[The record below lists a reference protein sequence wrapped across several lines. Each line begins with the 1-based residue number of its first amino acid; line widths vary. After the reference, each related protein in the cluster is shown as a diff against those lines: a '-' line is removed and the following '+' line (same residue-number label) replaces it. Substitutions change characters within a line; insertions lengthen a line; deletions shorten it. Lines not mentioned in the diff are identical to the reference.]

1 MTSPPGPGGNDRERK
16 AALLTGL
23 VGGVVGV
30 FAALDSVLAGDPA
43 GIIRAVAS
51 ALIAAVS
58 LYELM
63 NKQRTELVAAL
74 AAFIFGALSLIEASG
89 NINVAGFDT
98 GTTLSFMILASI
110 VYVTTRQSRSTTPLI
125 VGAVTIAFYA
135 VASVALQHP
144 EFSVAVSWILI
155 GIPGQILVIWLTWR
169 LIDSLAVASQLE
181 ATHSRIQQAL
191 ARCSQVLLTRRD
203 DEPLTAALQALLG
216 STEADYVYV
225 DINRVDRHGK
235 VTWEIVAEAF
245 GPNIPPG
252 DNLFDSGD
260 YDQLQEVDALL
271 TAGQPAQVI
280 VSNMPRPIRDRYEAE
295 GIKAELM
302 APIFIRD
309 QWVGTIGYSDFWRE
323 GTWLPAEVE
332 GLTRAADMVGAYWE
346 REHAREGLEELA
358 EAKDRFIATVSHELR
373 TPLAAV
379 VGFAGELAEGVQ
391 NYSIEEIAE
400 MVQLIASQS
409 VEMAQLVDDLLT
421 AERAASGNLTI
432 KPSAIDLLYESKSVV
447 DSMRV
452 GENVVVDG
460 DPTPAWADTL
470 RTRQILRNL
479 LTNAS
484 RYGGTQVKVTVSSLG
499 DTAVLVV
506 SDDGPGINVV
516 DSERIFDPYYRAQS
530 DESRPDSVGLGL
542 AVARQL
548 ARIMGG
554 DLVYRRRTGWTRFE
568 LTLPTTS
575 EDAPALA
582 YPA

>member
-1 MTSPPGPGGNDRERK
+1 MTSAPGLGGNARDRK
-16 AALLTGL
+16 AALITGL
-23 VGGVVGV
+23 AGGLIGFFV
-30 FAALDSVLAGDPA
+30 ALGPLLSGDPA
-43 GIIRAVAS
+43 GTIRAVAS

-63 NKQRTELVAAL
+63 NKQRTEVVAAL
-74 AAFIFGALSLIEASG
+74 AAIIFALLSLFEASG
-89 NINVAGFDT
+89 SMKVIGFDT
-98 GTTLSFMILASI
+98 GTTLSFMILAAI
-110 VYVTTRQSRSTTPLI
+110 VYVTTRRSKATTPLI
-125 VGAVTIAFYA
+125 VGSTLIALFT
-135 VASVALQHP
+135 VASVAIRRP
-144 EFSVAVSWILI
+144 EFSTAISWLLI

-169 LIDSLAVASQLE
+169 LIHSLAVASELE

-225 DINRVDRHGK
+225 DMNRVDRKGH
-235 VTWEIVAEAF
+235 VTWEIVAEAY

-260 YDQLQEVDALL
+260 YEQLQDVEKALF
-271 TAGQPAQVI
+271 AGEPAYVI
-280 VSNMPRPIRDRYEAE
+280 VSEMPRPIRDRYEAE
-295 GIKAELM
+295 GIMAELM

-373 TPLAAV
+373 TPLSAV
-379 VGFAGELAEGVQ
+379 VGFAGELAEGVE
-391 NYSIEEIAE
+391 NYSTEEIAE
-400 MVQLIASQS
+400 MVHLIAGQS

-432 KPSAIDLLYESKSVV
+432 KPTAIDLLHETRSVV

-452 GENVVVDG
+452 GENIVVDG

-470 RTRQILRNL
+470 RTRQ
-479 LTNAS
+479 
-484 RYGGTQVKVTVSSLG
+484 
-499 DTAVLVV
+499 
-506 SDDGPGINVV
+506 
-516 DSERIFDPYYRAQS
+516 
-530 DESRPDSVGLGL
+530 
-542 AVARQL
+542 
-548 ARIMGG
+548 
-554 DLVYRRRTGWTRFE
+554 
-568 LTLPTTS
+568 
-575 EDAPALA
+575 
-582 YPA
+582 

>member
-1 MTSPPGPGGNDRERK
+1 MTSPPGIGGNERDRK

-23 VGGVVGV
+23 VGGVIGF

-89 NINVAGFDT
+89 NMNVAGFDT

-110 VYVTTRQSRSTTPLI
+110 VYVTTRRSRATTPLI
-125 VGAVTIAFYA
+125 IGSVAIAFYA
-135 VASVALQHP
+135 VASVAIQRP
-144 EFSVAVSWILI
+144 EFSVAVSWVLI
-155 GIPGQILVIWLTWR
+155 GIPGQVLVIWLTWR

-181 ATHSRIQQAL
+181 TTHSQIQQAL

-203 DEPLTAALQALLG
+203 DEPLVAALQALLG

-235 VTWEIVAEAF
+235 VTWEIVAEAY

-271 TAGQPAQVI
+271 AAGEPAKVI
-280 VSNMPRPIRDRYEAE
+280 VSEMPRPIRDRYEAE

-323 GTWLPAEVE
+323 GTWLPAEIE

-379 VGFAGELAEGVQ
+379 VGFAGELADGVQ
-391 NYSIEEIAE
+391 NYSTEEIAE

-432 KPSAIDLLYESKSVV
+432 KPSAIDLLHESRSVV

-452 GENVVVDG
+452 GENVIVDG

-484 RYGGTQVKVTVSSLG
+484 RYGGTQVKVNVSSLG

-554 DLVYRRRTGWTRFE
+554 DLVYRRRAGWTRFE

-575 EDAPALA
+575 ENAPALA

>member
-1 MTSPPGPGGNDRERK
+1 MTSPPGLGGSKRDRK

-23 VGGVVGV
+23 VGGLIGF
-30 FAALDSVLAGDPA
+30 FAELDALLDGDPA
-43 GIIRAVAS
+43 GTIRAVSA
-51 ALIAAVS
+51 ALIAVVS

-63 NKQRTELVAAL
+63 NKQRTEIVAAL
-74 AAFIFGALSLIEASG
+74 AALIFGSLSLIEASG
-89 NINVAGFDT
+89 NMNVSGFDT
-98 GTTLSFMILASI
+98 GTTLSFLILASI
-110 VYVTTRQSRSTTPLI
+110 VYVTTRRSKATTPLI
-125 VGAVTIAFYA
+125 AGSILIGSYA
-135 VASVALQHP
+135 VASVAIQRP
-144 EFSVAVSWILI
+144 EFTLAISWLLI
-155 GIPGQILVIWLTWR
+155 GIPGQVLVIWLTWR

-203 DEPLTAALQALLG
+203 DEPLAAALQALLG

-225 DINRVDRHGK
+225 DMNRVDRTGN
-235 VTWEIVAEAF
+235 VTWEIVAEAY

-260 YDQLQEVDALL
+260 YDQLQEVNALL
-271 TAGQPAQVI
+271 AAGEPAQVI
-280 VSNMPRPIRDRYEAE
+280 VSEMPRPIRDRYEAE

-323 GTWLPAEVE
+323 GTWLPAEIE

-379 VGFAGELAEGVQ
+379 VGFAGELADGVE
-391 NYSIEEIAE
+391 NYSIDEIAE
-400 MVQLIASQS
+400 MVQLIAGQS

-432 KPSAIDLLYESKSVV
+432 KPGPIDLLHESRSVV

-452 GENVVVDG
+452 GENVAIEG

-470 RTRQILRNL
+470 RTRQIVRNL

-484 RYGGTQVKVTVSSLG
+484 RYGGHQVKITVSSLG
-499 DTAVLVV
+499 DTAVMVV

-530 DESRPDSVGLGL
+530 VEARPDSVGLGL

-554 DLVYRRRTGWTRFE
+554 DLVYRRRAGWTRFE

-575 EDAPALA
+575 ENAQVLAHPA
-582 YPA
+582 